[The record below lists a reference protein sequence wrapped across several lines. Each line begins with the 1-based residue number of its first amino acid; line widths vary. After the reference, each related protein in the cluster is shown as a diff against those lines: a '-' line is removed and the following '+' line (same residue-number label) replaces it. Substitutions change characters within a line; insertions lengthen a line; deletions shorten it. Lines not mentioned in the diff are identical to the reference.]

1 MTYEVEQD
9 MTDSDAFDLISK
21 MDPMA
26 RRALAS
32 LEAVQAAIK
41 TNDKTTIGKH
51 LIDAENAIQ
60 HLKSDLDL
68 ADRLSKMMSGNSM
81 PAAETRMGVLAQYD
95 NTASDYKGTEG
106 AIALGVSRAG
116 RATGFYTP
124 HRVV

>member
-1 MTYEVEQD
+1 

-41 TNDKTTIGKH
+41 TNDKNTIGKH
-51 LIDAENAIQ
+51 LLDAENAIQ

-68 ADRLSKMMSGNSM
+68 ADRLSKMMTKTQSVEN
-81 PAAETRMGVLAQYD
+81 RLGVLPQYD
-95 NTASDYKGTEG
+95 NTASDYKGSEG

>member
-1 MTYEVEQD
+1 

-41 TNDKTTIGKH
+41 TNDKNIIGKH
-51 LIDAENAIQ
+51 LLDAENAIQ
-60 HLKSDLDL
+60 HMKSDLHL

-81 PAAETRMGVLAQYD
+81 PSSETRMGVIAQYD
-95 NTASDYKGTEG
+95 NTASDYKGSEN

-116 RATGFYTP
+116 RATGFFTP